1 MDDKKITKRHLN
13 TTTLEEHFTQA
24 LEDNSEYL
32 KAVEGVDLG
41 AGGGRFSKILSKYVK
56 NLYSVDVSEEAIT
69 AMNTNLAD
77 FKNIK
82 IIKVQSN
89 SLPFKDSSIDMVFAA
104 NSFHDVPV
112 GYESEIRRVLNTN
125 GLFVNLDWKKEPTT
139 FGPPLSIRFS
149 EDDVV
154 SKLKKQH
161 FKLIKKQDI
170 KTHYMLIFS
179 KI

>member
-1 MDDKKITKRHLN
+1 MPNSPQHREVTVEIKKPVEINSKRPEDSNITPSD
-13 TTTLEEHFTQA
+13 A
-24 LEDNSEYL
+24 
-32 KAVEGVDLG
+32 
-41 AGGGRFSKILSKYVK
+41 ILAPYHRTM
-56 NLYSVDVSEEAIT
+56 EEAIT